1 MSRKYFIA
9 ALLVLVCF
17 SLMGVAQETRPATPV
32 ATQPAAATAPPSADT
47 PATPAQNAN
56 TAPAA
61 NADQSNNQG
70 FGERY
75 PRYMIGAGDIF
86 DLAFTYSPEFD
97 QTLTVQPDGFVSLR
111 EAGDVHVVGLTVAEA
126 TQKITAAYSKILRDP
141 VITIALRDF
150 DKPYFIFSGDVKAPG
165 RYDLRGR
172 TTVTQA
178 VALAGGFLESAKHSE
193 VYLYRRGTNET
204 MQVTKLN
211 VKAMMKHADLSEDV
225 ELKPGDMLFVPQNT
239 MSKLKGMVLPKAA
252 ISPTL
257 HTTTR

>member
-9 ALLVLVCF
+9 ALLLVVGF
-17 SLMGVAQETRPATPV
+17 SLIASAQNTRPTTPSAV
-32 ATQPAAATAPPSADT
+32 PAQTSAAPATAAQDAN
-47 PATPAQNAN
+47 ATPAAN
-56 TAPAA
+56 TEQP
-61 NADQSNNQG
+61 SQG
-70 FGERY
+70 FGDRY
-75 PRYMIGAGDIF
+75 PRYRIGAGDIF

-141 VITIALRDF
+141 VISIALRDF

-172 TTVTQA
+172 TTVTEA

-193 VYLYRRGTNET
+193 VYLYRRDANDT

-211 VKAMMKHADLSEDV
+211 VKAMMKHTDLSEDV

-239 MSKLKGMVLPKAA
+239 MSKLKGLIVPRATVA
-252 ISPTL
+252 PTL